1 VRVLI
6 VDDEP
11 AARRRLALMLE
22 ELDVEVA
29 GEAANGLD
37 ALERVR
43 ALRPD
48 VVLLDIAMPEIDGL
62 DVARHLEDP
71 APLIIFQTAYD
82 EYALAAFAHAAVDY
96 LVKPVS
102 LDRLERALGRARERL
117 AAAGASARDELL
129 TPDVI
134 EALRTA
140 VHRPVHVPRLL
151 VRDRGGHRLVAWT
164 DIRRFTT
171 EQGGVYADLV
181 DARLLTDYTMAEL
194 ERRAGAGF
202 VRANRGDLVNV
213 EHVVRIMSHPEGTGE
228 LELTGGVRVPVS
240 RRRLSDVRRALE
252 AG

>member
-43 ALRPD
+43 DLRPD
-48 VVLLDIAMPEIDGL
+48 VLLLDIAMPEIDGL
-62 DVARHLEDP
+62 DVARHLGAP

-82 EYALAAFAHAAVDY
+82 EFALQAFDHAAVDY

-117 AAAGASARDELL
+117 GTPAAAARDETL
-129 TPDVI
+129 TPDVL
-134 EALRTA
+134 ETLRAA
-140 VHRPVHVPRLL
+140 VRRPAHAPRLL
-151 VRDRGGHRLVAWT
+151 VRDRGGHRLVAWS

-171 EQGGVYADLV
+171 EQGGVFAELA
-181 DARLLTDYTMAEL
+181 DARLLTDFTMAEL
-194 ERRAGAGF
+194 ERRASGF

-213 EHVVRIMSHPEGTGE
+213 EHVVRIMAHPEGTGE
-228 LELTGGVRVPVS
+228 LELNGGAHVPVS
-240 RRRLSDVRRALE
+240 RRRLTEVRRALE
-252 AG
+252 HG